1 MISKLFV
8 HLSLQI
14 NGEKHADGSCTHL
27 LEKLRPGVGSGFVVE
42 KWRVPVYLCETL
54 TSSGGFLNYKLL
66 FHTFYNYISHFNAAG
81 IPDFLPV
88 LVLVLKS

>member
-1 MISKLFV
+1 MLSKLLG

-14 NGEKHADGSCTHL
+14 NGEKHADGSCIHL
-27 LEKLRPGVGSGFVVE
+27 SEKLMPGVASGFEVE
-42 KWRVPVYLCETL
+42 KGRVPVCLYETL

-66 FHTFYNYISHFNAAG
+66 FHTSYNYISHFNAAG

-88 LVLVLKS
+88 LVLKS